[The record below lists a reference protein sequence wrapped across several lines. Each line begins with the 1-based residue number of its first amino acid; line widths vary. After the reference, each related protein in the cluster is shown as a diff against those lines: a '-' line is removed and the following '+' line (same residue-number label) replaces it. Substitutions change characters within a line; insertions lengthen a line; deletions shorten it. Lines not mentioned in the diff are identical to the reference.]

1 MGKIVG
7 PAQAVAANDKG
18 RRRLKT
24 YQGQVI
30 ELERDQAY
38 RSHCEV
44 TSFPSGRGTRAAGRG
59 VYAADAGDDS
69 AAGEPDAV
77 PGGGQ
82 GRQVQSSHAGV

>member
-1 MGKIVG
+1 MTTFPVAVIGINAVLSPEARPSSLISLMGKIVG

-44 TSFPSGRGTRAAGRG
+44 TSFPSG
-59 VYAADAGDDS
+59 
-69 AAGEPDAV
+69 
-77 PGGGQ
+77 
-82 GRQVQSSHAGV
+82 